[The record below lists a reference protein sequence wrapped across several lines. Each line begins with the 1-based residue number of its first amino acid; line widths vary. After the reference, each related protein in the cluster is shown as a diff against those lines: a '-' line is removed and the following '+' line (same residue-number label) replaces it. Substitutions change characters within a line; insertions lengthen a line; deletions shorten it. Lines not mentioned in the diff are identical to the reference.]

1 MMCCVAIC
9 YNGRVLSNS
18 SCPLELSGNVF
29 FKKNTALWIC
39 SRSAKSESLELGFS
53 IRTFINLLS
62 HLNVWLTLEA
72 TGLEME
78 SFWSPRFYSDL
89 QSESELRGLQFR
101 PTSLFAIIKI
111 QYRQKLFFNQAG
123 GMAQQ
128 LRAHPPENWD
138 RYPCLRSFAGQKIC
152 FSFIKPIFL
161 WKNWLLVGQKR
172 KEKFIYFIA

>member
-29 FKKNTALWIC
+29 LKNTALWIC

-78 SFWSPRFYSDL
+78 SF
-89 QSESELRGLQFR
+89 
-101 PTSLFAIIKI
+101 
-111 QYRQKLFFNQAG
+111 
-123 GMAQQ
+123 
-128 LRAHPPENWD
+128 
-138 RYPCLRSFAGQKIC
+138 
-152 FSFIKPIFL
+152 
-161 WKNWLLVGQKR
+161 
-172 KEKFIYFIA
+172 